1 MARTLGEALKAAR
14 ERTGLSQSAVARQA
28 KIAASVLSNIEGGR
42 RTDLR
47 FDTVA
52 RIAQVLGVSLDTLAL
67 ECGYKFAPK
76 RDESIASDLARAI
89 ELLSASE
96 RGSASAQEQTTQAR
110 RILASLA
117 QPRRRRR

>member
-28 KIAASVLSNIEGGR
+28 KIDASVLSNIEGGR
-42 RTDLR
+42 RSNLR
-47 FDTVA
+47 FETVA

-67 ECGYKFAPK
+67 ECGYKFVLK
-76 RDESIASDLARAI
+76 REESIATDLTRAI
-89 ELLSASE
+89 ELLSSSE
-96 RGSASAQEQTTQAR
+96 RGTTVAQKQAAQAR

-117 QPRRRRR
+117 QPRRRR